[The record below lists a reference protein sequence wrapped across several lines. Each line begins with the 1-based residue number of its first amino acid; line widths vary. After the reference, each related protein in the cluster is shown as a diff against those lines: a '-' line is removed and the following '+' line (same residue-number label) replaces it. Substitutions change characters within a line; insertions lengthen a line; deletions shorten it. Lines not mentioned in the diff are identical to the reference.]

1 MCRNCALGAMTLC
14 CERQDMSKVQIEPD
28 RSVLILIEHCNEMK
42 RQERYSRTI
51 TGFLFL
57 GFTALFFFYTHSR
70 ISSECKHSI
79 KDSEYGTGAYQRQ
92 IGTRPNAHLTA
103 PETSIHNV
111 TTLEWESKNGDA
123 FLQDFDYGNNA
134 LIVPKDGRYSVYLQ
148 LTYRMT
154 EKFVCIPGN
163 LIQLTQ
169 EVYRLSDSY
178 PVETLLMVASDT
190 VNCSEKKWRRSIYTS
205 GVFQLEKGDRLF
217 VKAGNAVLIDYNEK
231 RMFFGAFLV

>member
-1 MCRNCALGAMTLC
+1 MTLC

-42 RQERYSRTI
+42 RQERNSRTV

-79 KDSEYGTGAYQRQ
+79 KDSEY
-92 IGTRPNAHLTA
+92 A

-134 LIVPKDGRYSVYLQ
+134 LIVPQDGRYSVYLQ

-154 EKFVCIPGN
+154 EKFFCIPGN

-169 EVYRLSDSY
+169 EVYRWSDSY